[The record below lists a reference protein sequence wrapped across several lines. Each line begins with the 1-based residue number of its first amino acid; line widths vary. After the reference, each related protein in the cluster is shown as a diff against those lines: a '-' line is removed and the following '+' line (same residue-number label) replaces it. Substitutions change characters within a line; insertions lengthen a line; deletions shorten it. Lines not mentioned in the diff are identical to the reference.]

1 MLLREV
7 LAIVLFSFT
16 RWESLANVVTEAR
29 LRAATPVTI
38 TTPPSAFSSPGELEG
53 FSQPCIALHCFF
65 LTRQPFDRLIVEF
78 RRRKGSS
85 SSKKV
90 RRSKRSILGTK
101 FGISQKYSSRKV
113 NLELPYHRPQRVYIK
128 KQRNAEE
135 NIFKNK
141 TVHMVAKRRTR
152 RSFARH
158 RNILRGR
165 GGGRSQQFRLI

>member
-7 LAIVLFSFT
+7 LAIVLFS

-38 TTPPSAFSSPGELEG
+38 TTPLSAFSSPGEL

-65 LTRQPFDRLIVEF
+65 LTRHPFDRLIVEF

-85 SSKKV
+85 SSKKG
-90 RRSKRSILGTK
+90 RRSKRSILGSK
-101 FGISQKYSSRKV
+101 FGISRKYNSRKV